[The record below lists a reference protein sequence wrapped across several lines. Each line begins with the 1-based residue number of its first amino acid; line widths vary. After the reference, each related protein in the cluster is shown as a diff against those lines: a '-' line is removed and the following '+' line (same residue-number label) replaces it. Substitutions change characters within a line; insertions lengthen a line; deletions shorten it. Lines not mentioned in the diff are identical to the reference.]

1 MDTYRYLLDLAIILI
16 STKLLG
22 LLTRRVQM
30 PQVVGALL
38 AGLILGPAGFGI
50 LSETSF
56 IHEVA
61 EIGVIVLMFT
71 AGMETDIKELKASGK
86 LPAEENFIKDEWT
99 TDKIAIDMSGMME
112 GNIKYTEDYRN
123 EILSGWLNVDTSSMP
138 PIYTMSNQ
146 VYLIRL
152 KDNTYAAIR
161 FTNYTN
167 ARGIK
172 GYIDFDFLYPL
183 DFEENN

>member
-86 LPAEENFIKDEWT
+86 ASFI
-99 TDKIAIDMSGMME
+99 IALCGVIVPRALFFCFRRD
-112 GNIKYTEDYRN
+112 GNQRQRLWLFLQP
-123 EILSGWLNVDTSSMP
+123 EIGRASCRERV
-138 PIYTMSNQ
+138 
-146 VYLIRL
+146 
-152 KDNTYAAIR
+152 
-161 FTNYTN
+161 
-167 ARGIK
+167 
-172 GYIDFDFLYPL
+172 
-183 DFEENN
+183 